1 MVIIRAERSYIES
14 CDGRTNIDSDDSEV
28 IDTCKYFNVTHVH
41 VIFIDL
47 KSKVPPYYYS
57 LLSSKSKTSE
67 AVQH

>member
-1 MVIIRAERSYIES
+1 MVIIRAERSLNLVMEGT
-14 CDGRTNIDSDDSEV
+14 DIDSDDSEV